1 MNSDEL
7 KKKLERVMSI
17 LNEMMDEKVD
27 LKKQIWELKEE
38 VFRLNNRIIKQHNVL
53 CEHGLE
59 EYGN

>member
-1 MNSDEL
+1 
-7 KKKLERVMSI
+7 MSN
-17 LNEMMDEKVD
+17 LHEMMDEKVD

-38 VFRLNNRIIKQHNVL
+38 VFKLNNKIIKQHNVL